1 MKIIFDIDTCEIN
14 ILNDTVGIYGDNID
28 VKLNRHNKT
37 ADLRNM
43 RFELTTEV
51 NKQKTFHFWPPNGLK
66 FLNTDQ
72 DLLFSTS
79 ISYPPST
86 DVVVKIVFTYNNNSY
101 EKSIGFYSLEE
112 FTDHES
118 VMQDF
123 DIRR

>member
-14 ILNDTVGIYGDNID
+14 ILNDTIGIYGDNID

-37 ADLRNM
+37 VDLRNM

-51 NKQKTFHFWPPNGLK
+51 NEQKTSYFWPPNGLK
-66 FLNTDQ
+66 FLSTDQ

-86 DVVVKIVFTYNNNSY
+86 DVVVKIVFTYNNNFY

-118 VMQDF
+118 VMQNF